1 MTYLSSLLKRRA
13 KKKKRKKISKKR
25 KAKAALATSP
35 NKFQLKHPY
44 SKRVGTTADMMKQ
57 FYWARISLRDMEK
70 DYIVSTINHANKETP
85 YLQASSNIVAQT
97 IEANTTNSMSKLEI
111 INENINNS
119 SSDHPHNS
127 KEIEYVNTIAG
138 TSIRNRATKTK
149 LDNTVLNQIE
159 KESRLSQE
167 LMNLGSFHHQIKLTL
182 GDLKILDWNEVSSHK
197 EEKRI
202 LRKFY
207 LSKKKNVGYWFTGK
221 VGIMITFTIR

>member
-1 MTYLSSLLKRRA
+1 M
-13 KKKKRKKISKKR
+13 
-25 KAKAALATSP
+25 
-35 NKFQLKHPY
+35 
-44 SKRVGTTADMMKQ
+44 GTTADMMEQ

-70 DYIVSTINHANKETP
+70 DCIVSTINHANKETP

-97 IEANTTNSMSKLEI
+97 IEVNTTNSMSKLETEN

-127 KEIEYVNTIAG
+127 KEMEYVNTIAG

-167 LMNLGSFHHQIKLTL
+167 LINLGSFHHQIKLTL

-197 EEKRI
+197 EEMRI